1 MKIKKSELKELIKE
15 EIETVMEELQ
25 LDELFPAA
33 RKYYRDTFDQ
43 TGDTLDRAMRNV
55 QQSIRV
61 LNKYKGPTGIDVQNN
76 LKHSNEATVPE
87 GQIASL
93 RKLLTALAPIMPGLG
108 AIGASVDRPK
118 AGLFNQWQEEY
129 KKNLKAI
136 KDGLDA
142 IQNHPSNL
150 APKPDIG
157 RADFSQRGYKTDRE
171 TAKKEGL
178 PDGIPTKH
186 FIELKDLLKR
196 ATLMIPKFKQG
207 VSKKD
212 IYKTKAYEPDEKEDK
227 Q

>member
-43 TGDTLDRAMRNV
+43 TGETLDRAMRNV

-61 LNKYKGPTGIDVQNN
+61 LNDYDGPRGVQIQKPRNGAEADLQAISGLRN
-76 LKHSNEATVPE
+76 LLKNLSIEEP
-87 GQIASL
+87 
-93 RKLLTALAPIMPGLG
+93 MLG
-108 AIGASVDRPK
+108 AIGASSDRPK
-118 AGLFNQWQEEY
+118 AGLFNQWQQEY
-129 KKNLKAI
+129 RKNLKAI

-157 RADFSQRGYKTDRE
+157 RADFSQRGYRTDRK
-171 TAKKEGL
+171 TSQKEGL
-178 PDGIPTKH
+178 PNSLSSEFLDNLET
-186 FIELKDLLKR
+186 LLQKAR
-196 ATLMIPKFKQG
+196 IMVPKFKQG

>member
-33 RKYYRDTFDQ
+33 RKYYRDTFNQ
-43 TGDTLDRAMRNV
+43 TGETLDREMRNV

-61 LNKYKGPTGIDVQNN
+61 LNKYKGPRSVKAKFDS
-76 LKHSNEATVPE
+76 KYSKEAIIPAE
-87 GQIASL
+87 YIASL
-93 RKLLTALAPIMPGLG
+93 YKLYYALGPITPGLG

-136 KDGLDA
+136 SDGLDA
-142 IQNHPSNL
+142 IENHPSNL
-150 APKPDIG
+150 EPKPSVG
-157 RADFSQRGYKTDRE
+157 PRGYKTDRE

-178 PDGIPTKH
+178 PEEISAYIIGDL
-186 FIELKDLLKR
+186 ESLLKK
-196 ATLMIPKFKQG
+196 AALMIPKFKQG